1 MRRRLMYLLSI
12 SLLVFTLVGCGS
24 LKTEVPEETPTT
36 GNVPDIENEAVQVKP
51 IVQLNQEDDHLK
63 FHISLVN
70 QGQED
75 VELTFPSGQRFEIFV
90 NDSNGKEV
98 YRYSI
103 NRSFIQ
109 VIEEVILKAGEEL
122 SWEEEWDLT
131 MNGEEVVPSGEYTVT
146 VEITAH
152 SDVDIPLASQKID
165 LDTEKK

>member
-1 MRRRLMYLLSI
+1 MYLLSI

-36 GNVPDIENEAVQVKP
+36 GNVSDIENEAVQVKP
-51 IVQLNQEDDHLK
+51 IVQLNQEGDHLK

-70 QGQED
+70 QGKED

-90 NDSNGKEV
+90 NDSNGREV

-131 MNGEEVVPSGEYTVT
+131 MNGEEVVPSGEYTAT